1 MTWYETWM
9 KERMAKGAEANKEF
23 YAAPSTKAIAP
34 FRIADDLYYVGD
46 QKVCAH
52 LIRTDEGLIL
62 IDAGYPEAKH
72 LLWESI
78 IRLGFDP
85 ADVRW
90 LILTH
95 GHSDHY
101 GELSMMLRN
110 YDENSNFKINNI
122 YFDFPDFVN
131 SNFDPDDYTVEKLDL
146 MKELFDKYAKVNDLG
161 VENYYNALNGAVV
174 NANSV
179 ANGLTMEIDG
189 VKLEILQTWCEEDDQ
204 VNGNSM
210 VIRVR
215 PENPNGKTCL
225 FLNDVSIVSGARL
238 LKTYGEQLKSDVVQ
252 MSHHGQAGADKDVY
266 DMIDAKIRL
275 WPTPFWVWGNEETY
289 KIGEVRG
296 WVGVDADNLTENDL
310 VACEY
315 KAYPEDYTSVD
326 DWKQCVQG
334 MKILLD

>member
-1 MTWYETWM
+1 MSKKTEIYQLQPHSGMLMQGYVIKTPNDKIIVIDGGNDYYMEHPYLPSAIRAILD
-9 KERMAKGAEANKEF
+9 KKDGEYFEIEAWF
-23 YAAPSTKAIAP
+23 LS
-34 FRIADDLYYVGD
+34 
-46 QKVCAH
+46 
-52 LIRTDEGLIL
+52 
-62 IDAGYPEAKH
+62 
-72 LLWESI
+72 
-78 IRLGFDP
+78 
-85 ADVRW
+85 
-90 LILTH
+90 H
-95 GHSDHY
+95 GHTDHY
-101 GELSMMLRN
+101 GEFLMMMKEYSQSSN
-110 YDENSNFKINNI
+110 YKVNNF

-146 MKELFDKYAKVNDLG
+146 LKELFDKYAKVNDLG
-161 VENYYNALNGAVV
+161 VENYYNALNGAVI

>member
-1 MTWYETWM
+1 MSKKTEIYQLQPHSGMLMQSYVIKTPNDKIIVIDGGHDYYMEHPYLPSAIRAILD
-9 KERMAKGAEANKEF
+9 KKDGEYFQIEAWF
-23 YAAPSTKAIAP
+23 LS
-34 FRIADDLYYVGD
+34 
-46 QKVCAH
+46 
-52 LIRTDEGLIL
+52 
-62 IDAGYPEAKH
+62 
-72 LLWESI
+72 
-78 IRLGFDP
+78 
-85 ADVRW
+85 
-90 LILTH
+90 H
-95 GHSDHY
+95 GHTDHY
-101 GELSMMLRN
+101 GEFLMMMKEYSQSSN
-110 YDENSNFKINNI
+110 YKVNNF